1 MQIEPIA
8 HIHTDFPTKFGVPRQ
23 SGLASEL
30 TSTIVFA
37 PAYRNPDCL
46 RGIADFSHL
55 WLIWE
60 FDKVAGAGWSPT
72 VLPPK
77 LGGQDARGRVCHALA
92 VPAEPAGALVRAASK
107 GRSCTRRTGRS
118 CTSRAQ
124 IWSTARRSTTL
135 SPTCLRRQPSGR
147 RRRLRRQARRRAADR
162 RLPAGAGSA
171 DPGEQTRR
179 PPSGARL
186 RPHPRLPARPDA
198 PLRLQLLRPRRPLP
212 HPGPHPH
219 RGGDRPV
226 IKGPPRG
233 AGVPILA

>member
-46 RGIADFSHL
+46 

-77 LGGQDARGRVCHALA
+77 LGGKTRVGVFAT
-92 VPAEPAGALVRAASK
+92 
-107 GRSCTRRTGRS
+107 RSPFRPNPLGLS
-118 CTSRAQ
+118 CV
-124 IWSTARRSTTL
+124 
-135 SPTCLRRQPSGR
+135 
-147 RRRLRRQARRRAADR
+147 
-162 RLPAGAGSA
+162 
-171 DPGEQTRR
+171 
-179 PPSGARL
+179 
-186 RPHPRLPARPDA
+186 
-198 PLRLQLLRPRRPLP
+198 QLLRTELHTEDGPVLYVAGADLVDGTPIYDIKPYLPYADSHPDAVDGFDGKRDAEPLTVVFPPELEALIPESKRAGLRQALACGPIPGYQHDPTRRYGFNFSGLDVRFRIQDRILTVVEIVPL
-212 HPGPHPH
+212 
-219 RGGDRPV
+219 
-226 IKGPPRG
+226 
-233 AGVPILA
+233 

>member
-60 FDKVAGAGWSPT
+60 FAKVAGAGWSPT

-77 LGGQDARGRVCHALA
+77 LGGKTRVGVFAT
-92 VPAEPAGALVRAASK
+92 
-107 GRSCTRRTGRS
+107 RSPFRPNPLGLS
-118 CTSRAQ
+118 CV
-124 IWSTARRSTTL
+124 
-135 SPTCLRRQPSGR
+135 
-147 RRRLRRQARRRAADR
+147 
-162 RLPAGAGSA
+162 
-171 DPGEQTRR
+171 
-179 PPSGARL
+179 
-186 RPHPRLPARPDA
+186 
-198 PLRLQLLRPRRPLP
+198 QLLRTELHTKDGPVLYVAGADLVDGTPIYDIKPYIPFADCHSDATGGWIEDAPWQELDVDFPQALQEMVPPTKLPGLVEVLRQDPRR
-212 HPGPHPH
+212 
-219 RGGDRPV
+219 
-226 IKGPPRG
+226 
-233 AGVPILA
+233 AGSKHEPNRIYHLAYAGLDISFTVDGSKLTVTAVNDARD

>member
-77 LGGQDARGRVCHALA
+77 RGRVCHALA
-92 VPAEPAGALVRAASK
+92 VPAEPAGALVRAAPK
-107 GRSCTRRTGRS
+107 GGAAHEGRAGPVRRGR
-118 CTSRAQ
+118 R
-124 IWSTARRSTTL
+124 
-135 SPTCLRRQPSGR
+135 SGR
-147 RRRLRRQARRRAADR
+147 RHADLR
-162 RLPAGAGSA
+162 
-171 DPGEQTRR
+171 
-179 PPSGARL
+179 
-186 RPHPRLPARPDA
+186 H
-198 PLRLQLLRPRRPLP
+198 
-212 HPGPHPH
+212 
-219 RGGDRPV
+219 
-226 IKGPPRG
+226 
-233 AGVPILA
+233 